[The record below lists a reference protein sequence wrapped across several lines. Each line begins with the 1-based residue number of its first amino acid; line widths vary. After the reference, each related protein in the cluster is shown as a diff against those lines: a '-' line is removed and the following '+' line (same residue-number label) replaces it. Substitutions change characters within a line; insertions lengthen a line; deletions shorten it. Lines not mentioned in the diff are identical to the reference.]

1 MQVAAVAGS
10 GQAAGKKR
18 SRRTHQELWTGSEAT
33 GANRNIIS
41 RRLFCV
47 HRAKVPVNDSSS
59 YPNLSGVQER
69 TIVDRCIASV
79 GFVLCVVVPGSP
91 LVAQDQYPSK
101 PIHWIVPSGTGS
113 FDTLTRALAAPMSAA
128 LGQPIVVENRPAAG
142 GVLGMELAARA
153 LPDGHTLASTGL
165 GQMVVQK
172 FARTRLPYDVD
183 RDFAPISLFA
193 RVPMALFVHE
203 SVPVA
208 SLGELLAYA
217 RSNPGKL
224 NYGSSGPGTVFHLT
238 AELLKQHTG
247 TDLLHIPYKGTG
259 PMVQDLIAGR
269 VQVAFYSPNSQLMGF
284 VKAGKLRALALATSE
299 RMSSIPEVPT
309 FEQAGVPNFDVA
321 GWLAAIA
328 PAATPR
334 AIVERLQREI
344 AKAVATPN
352 VADVYVKSSIVAAAT
367 SPDEFARTIRR
378 DQDIWGP
385 VIRRLGIRED

>member
-1 MQVAAVAGS
+1 VA
-10 GQAAGKKR
+10 R
-18 SRRTHQELWTGSEAT
+18 S
-33 GANRNIIS
+33 
-41 RRLFCV
+41 
-47 HRAKVPVNDSSS
+47 
-59 YPNLSGVQER
+59 
-69 TIVDRCIASV
+69 IASL
-79 GFVLCVVVPGSP
+79 GFALCAVIPASP
-91 LVAQDQYPSK
+91 LLAQSQYPSR
-101 PIHWIVPSGTGS
+101 PIHWIVPSGTGA

-142 GVLGMELAARA
+142 GVLGMELAAKA
-153 LPDGHTLASTGL
+153 APDGHTIASSGL

-172 FARTRLPYDVD
+172 FARTRLPYDID

-217 RSNPGKL
+217 KSNPGKL

-238 AELLKQHTG
+238 AELFKERTG
-247 TDLLHIPYKGTG
+247 TDLVHIPYKGAG

-269 VQVAFYSPNSQLMGF
+269 VQVAFYSPNSQLMGLA
-284 VKAGKLRALALATSE
+284 KAGKLRPLALAAGA
-299 RMSSIPEVPT
+299 RMSSAADVPT
-309 FEQAGVPNFDVA
+309 FEEAGVPNFDVA

-334 AIVERLQREI
+334 AMVDRLQREI
-344 AKAVATPN
+344 ANAVATPK
-352 VADVYVKSSIVAAAT
+352 VASVYVQSSIVAAAT
-367 SPDEFARTIRR
+367 SPEELARTIRR

-385 VIRRLGIRED
+385 VIRRVGIRED